1 MAAQPGVRAIR
12 NLAAAT
18 QACKAFQQAAGGLAA
33 LALRAIAQDQHDDLR
48 VTTKPVMSH
57 FGSHEFILYWIQLID
72 EEGRRRYDRP
82 GWLTCTRGRLPRP
95 SWMSAPEKKATTRC
109 TVVRARG
116 TRDEG
121 EGVCGPSIRRPSL
134 NFVYIIYI
142 QCGVIKMNDSCANH
156 AMQIRASIYQ
166 LKLLNMAG
174 GRCSLFAMLAR

>member
-1 MAAQPGVRAIR
+1 LTHTHTEHDIITSKLSPEITEHILHLVAAQPGVRAIR

-95 SWMSAPEKKATTRC
+95 SWMSAP
-109 TVVRARG
+109 
-116 TRDEG
+116 
-121 EGVCGPSIRRPSL
+121 
-134 NFVYIIYI
+134 
-142 QCGVIKMNDSCANH
+142 
-156 AMQIRASIYQ
+156 
-166 LKLLNMAG
+166 
-174 GRCSLFAMLAR
+174 